1 MAVMIV
7 RLINGEEIIGDC
19 KVTDNGIEIKEP
31 AMIHYG
37 MNPTTGKMSVGFLPY
52 AQLLKDDEIELKA
65 DHIIYTG
72 EPVQEAYNQYNTM
85 FGSGLVVAGPGG
97 IDLKK

>member
-7 RLINGEEIIGDC
+7 RLINGEELIGDC
-19 KVTDNGIEIKEP
+19 EVNENGVRIKEP
-31 AMIHYG
+31 AQIHFS
-37 MNPTTGKMSVGFLPY
+37 MNPQTGKVSVGFLPY
-52 AQLLKDDEIELKA
+52 ANLLKENTISIKS

>member
-7 RLINGEEIIGDC
+7 RLINGEELIGSC
-19 KVTDNGIEIKEP
+19 EVTENGVRMKEP
-31 AMIHYG
+31 AQIHFS
-37 MNPTTGKMSVGFLPY
+37 MNPQTGKVNVGFLPY
-52 AQLLKDDEIELKA
+52 ASLLKESSIDIKS

-85 FGSGLVVAGPGG
+85 FGSGLVVAGPGN
-97 IDLKK
+97 LNVK

>member
-19 KVTDNGIEIKEP
+19 TVIENGIEVKEP

-37 MNPTTGKMSVGFLPY
+37 MNPQTGKVNVGFMPY
-52 AQLLKDDEIELKA
+52 AQLLKDNKIQLKA

-85 FGSGLVVAGPGG
+85 FGSGIVVAQGN
-97 IDLKK
+97 ITA